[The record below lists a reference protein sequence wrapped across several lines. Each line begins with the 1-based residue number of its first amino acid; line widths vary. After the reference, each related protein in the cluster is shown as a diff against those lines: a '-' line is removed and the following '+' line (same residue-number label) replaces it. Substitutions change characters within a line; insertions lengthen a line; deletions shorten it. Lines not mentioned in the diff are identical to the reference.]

1 MYGRDFIL
9 LNTLMYYIL
18 ILIHKIKVL
27 AKRQVPNVLY
37 FDSHSYNNNSKG
49 LVFYQ
54 KHLTVYTDTP
64 LRKDKKQK
72 TKNKN
77 KNKKRKTKQNNMD
90 VKIVYF
96 AYSQYPRL
104 LATLKS
110 H

>member
-9 LNTLMYYIL
+9 PNTLMYYIL

-37 FDSHSYNNNSKG
+37 FDSHSYNNNNKS

-54 KHLTVYTDTP
+54 KRLTVYTDTSFS
-64 LRKDKKQK
+64 KKQK

-77 KNKKRKTKQNNMD
+77 KNEKRKTKQNNMD

-96 AYSQYPRL
+96 AFSQYPRL